1 MTARHLVAS
10 LILACVL
17 LLDSGSGLAEPPR
30 LRVNF
35 DADFVTADDVLEALD
50 PLRRTVGSE
59 VSVSVALGFAS
70 GSAELPKSSRRY
82 LASIAE
88 AVTSPRMD
96 RVLLIVEGHTDAS
109 GDANYNRELSLQRAF
124 RVAEYL
130 ATLGVP
136 RSRLALRGA
145 GKDDL
150 LPGVDPLSEVQ
161 RRIEFVRRFVDTD
174 RDETTGA
181 DKESCKVQTVL
192 AAHGLSVLES
202 LVPSTVNP
210 VFSPQGLR
218 ALFEIL
224 DWGASARARSQIE
237 GYYFSTSD
245 SKLDTTLRLTDCA
258 WMTGTDPG
266 STSVESVSMDLILL
280 SEPLVLT
287 EDVARKAEERV
298 PAVETHAIPESG
310 FRQWLESVNL
320 GIEEATAGRVRN
332 ALNLEGTEELVVS
345 NVLSLNAPWL
355 LPFDE
360 ALTEQ
365 AEFTLWGGSKVT
377 VPMMISEERLVLYAE
392 DDRFFRVLL
401 PYADRDHYMH
411 LIVPRDGGDAGA
423 AGLFGLL
430 VSRNAEI
437 LGLRMARSDFSDE
450 AIIDWNG
457 KAGRAI
463 VHLPRFEVSGDIDI
477 ADHVKAGGYTALF
490 SDPEAFAGL
499 TGQSLQ
505 LRKITQ
511 SIRMRTDEMGSQ
523 TSAVSSAVM
532 GRSAQLEPVLEIR
545 FDRPF
550 LYVVGQASSGALL
563 AMGIIGNPLAA
574 E

>member
-1 MTARHLVAS
+1 MS
-10 LILACVL
+10 L
-17 LLDSGSGLAEPPR
+17 
-30 LRVNF
+30 
-35 DADFVTADDVLEALD
+35 
-50 PLRRTVGSE
+50 
-59 VSVSVALGFAS
+59 ALGFAS
-70 GSAELPKSSRRY
+70 GSADLPESSKHY
-82 LASIAE
+82 LARIAE

-96 RVLLIVEGHTDAS
+96 GVLLIVEGHTDAS
-109 GDANYNRELSLQRAF
+109 GDVHYNRQLSLQRAF

-145 GKDDL
+145 GEDDL

-161 RRIEFVRRFVDTD
+161 RRIEFVRRFADTG
-174 RDETTGA
+174 RDETSGT
-181 DKESCKVQTVL
+181 DEESCEIQTVL

-245 SKLDTTLRLTDCA
+245 SKLDSTLRLTDCA
-258 WMTGTDPG
+258 WMTGTDFG
-266 STSVESVSMDLILL
+266 SASVESVSMDLILL
-280 SEPLVLT
+280 SEPHILT
-287 EDVARKAEERV
+287 DDVARKARERV

-310 FRQWLESVNL
+310 FRQWLDSVNL
-320 GIEEATAGRVRN
+320 GIEDATAGRVRN
-332 ALNLEGTEELVVS
+332 ALNLEGGEELVVS

-360 ALTEQ
+360 SLTQ
-365 AEFTLWGGSKVT
+365 RAQFTLRDGSKVA
-377 VPMMISEERLVLYAE
+377 VPTMMSEERLVLYAE
-392 DDRFFRVLL
+392 DDTFLRVLL

-411 LIVPRDGGDAGA
+411 LIVPRDNGDDGA
-423 AGLFGLL
+423 AGLSALL
-430 VSRNAEI
+430 STRNADM

-457 KAGRAI
+457 KAVRAI

-477 ADHVKAGGYTALF
+477 ADHVKAAGFAELF
-490 SDPEAFAGL
+490 SDPVAFAGL
-499 TGQSLQ
+499 TGEALQ

-523 TSAVSSAVM
+523 TSAVSTAVM
-532 GRSAQLEPVLEIR
+532 GRSAQLEQVLEIR